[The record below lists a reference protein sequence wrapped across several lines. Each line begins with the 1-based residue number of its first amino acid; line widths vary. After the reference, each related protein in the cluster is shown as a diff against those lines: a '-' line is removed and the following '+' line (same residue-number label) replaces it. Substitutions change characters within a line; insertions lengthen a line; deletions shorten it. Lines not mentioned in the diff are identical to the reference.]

1 VTLVGTS
8 APGELDASSHL
19 STTSGRLR
27 QRSNRYAIV
36 IPAASVVI
44 LFAVSWLVPIAADE
58 KPNALVAGSLLK
70 LSWAHPFGTDELG
83 RDLFARVLG
92 GMRISSEIALITV
105 IVAGVTGTA
114 IGLYSGYH
122 AGWRDSLMMRI
133 VDFFLGF
140 PVLVFALLLAA
151 IIGPSVFT
159 PAVATTVISVPLFA
173 RMVRASSLAERNK
186 EYVLASRA
194 LGASGLRIMFRT
206 LLPSVMGV
214 VLVQG
219 AIVGALSIQVEAA
232 LSFLGVGV
240 PPPAPSLGSL
250 LSDALAYIY
259 NAPWYAVFPG
269 LALALMVGSFM
280 FLANGLEAHYSVRP
294 GTAQL
299 RQVGI
304 AVD

>member
-1 VTLVGTS
+1 M
-8 APGELDASSHL
+8 
-19 STTSGRLR
+19 
-27 QRSNRYAIV
+27 
-36 IPAASVVI
+36 I

-151 IIGPSVFT
+151 IIGPSVF
-159 PAVATTVISVPLFA
+159 PGARGEWIAYHVPDIIAFCDG
-173 RMVRASSLAERNK
+173 RRASSGRHRRRSLDTSGGRTK
-186 EYVLASRA
+186 LSRSRRSPTGSVA
-194 LGASGLRIMFRT
+194 RFSSFRCAR
-206 LLPSVMGV
+206 LHL
-214 VLVQG
+214 
-219 AIVGALSIQVEAA
+219 
-232 LSFLGVGV
+232 
-240 PPPAPSLGSL
+240 
-250 LSDALAYIY
+250 
-259 NAPWYAVFPG
+259 
-269 LALALMVGSFM
+269 
-280 FLANGLEAHYSVRP
+280 
-294 GTAQL
+294 
-299 RQVGI
+299 
-304 AVD
+304 